1 VKGCGGAARLRQ
13 LALRLCG
20 GLRYVNGSTI
30 QGVRIMTAL
39 TDTASAGLSRNSAP
53 APKLASVRIWL
64 VIIAAFVLAMV
75 VVGGATR
82 LTGSGLSITEWKPI
96 MGALPPMSETA
107 WQDAFEKYKQIPQY
121 EAVNKG
127 FSLEGFKAIF
137 WWEWSHRLLG
147 RLVGFVFL
155 LPFAYFLWRRAIP
168 KPFIARVFAL
178 FVLGGA
184 QGGMGWF
191 MVASGL
197 AGSDR
202 IAVSQYR
209 LAAHLALATIIAAY
223 AFWLALTIREEGH
236 NEKAAAGGASYPVK
250 VAAIILSGL
259 VYLQIIAGAF
269 VAGLKGGL
277 ASNTWPLMNGEIV
290 PAGMDQYSPL
300 WMNLFE
306 NPLTAQFVHRIA
318 AYVIALYAVVFA
330 AAVWRRP
337 ALRGPAMAMIGAT
350 LLQIALGVLTI
361 LYDVPLSYA
370 LVHQGNAML
379 VLAASVWAMQRAVD
393 PERKR

>member
-1 VKGCGGAARLRQ
+1 
-13 LALRLCG
+13 
-20 GLRYVNGSTI
+20 
-30 QGVRIMTAL
+30 MTSL
-39 TDTASAGLSRNSAP
+39 TDTASAGLSRNSATAAQLP
-53 APKLASVRIWL
+53 AVRIWL
-64 VIIAAFVLAMV
+64 LVIAAFVLAMV

-96 MGALPPMSETA
+96 LGALPPMSEAA

-155 LPFAYFLWRRAIP
+155 LPFAYFMLRRAIP
-168 KPFIARVFAL
+168 KPFISKVFAL

-184 QGGMGWF
+184 QGALGWF
-191 MVASGL
+191 MVSSGL
-197 AGSDR
+197 VGSDR

-209 LAAHLALATIIAAY
+209 LAAHLALATVIAAY
-223 AFWLALTIREEGH
+223 AFWLALTIREKGQED
-236 NEKAAAGGASYPVK
+236 AAAPVASPSARL
-250 VAAIILSGL
+250 AAIILGGL

-269 VAGLKGGL
+269 VAGLKGGY

-306 NPLTAQFVHRIA
+306 NPLTAQFVHRLIA
-318 AYVIALYAVVFA
+318 YFIALYAIVFA
-330 AAVWRRP
+330 LTVWRRP
-337 ALRGPAMAMIGAT
+337 ALRAPAIAIGAAT
-350 LLQIALGVLTI
+350 FAQIALGVATI
-361 LYDVPLSYA
+361 VYDMPLGFA
-370 LVHQGNAML
+370 LAHQANSMF
-379 VLAASVWAMQRAVD
+379 VLAASLWAVQRAVA
-393 PERKR
+393 R

>member
-1 VKGCGGAARLRQ
+1 
-13 LALRLCG
+13 
-20 GLRYVNGSTI
+20 
-30 QGVRIMTAL
+30 MTSL
-39 TDTASAGLSRNSAP
+39 TDTASAGLSRNSATAAQLP
-53 APKLASVRIWL
+53 AVRIWL
-64 VIIAAFVLAMV
+64 LVIAAFVLAMV

-96 MGALPPMSETA
+96 LGALPPMSEAA

-127 FSLEGFKAIF
+127 FSLESFKAIF

-155 LPFAYFLWRRAIP
+155 LPFAYFLLRRAIP
-168 KPFIARVFAL
+168 RPFIPKVAAL

-184 QGGMGWF
+184 QGALGWF

-209 LAAHLALATIIAAY
+209 LAAHLALATVIAAY
-223 AFWLALTIREEGH
+223 AFWLALTIREEGQD
-236 NEKAAAGGASYPVK
+236 KAAASAASPSARL
-250 VAAIILSGL
+250 AAIVLGGL

-269 VAGLKGGL
+269 VAGLKGGY

-306 NPLTAQFVHRIA
+306 NPLTAQFVHRLIA
-318 AYVIALYAVVFA
+318 YFIAIYAVAFA
-330 AAVWRRP
+330 LAVWRRP
-337 ALRGPAMAMIGAT
+337 ALRGPAIAVILAT
-350 LLQIALGVLTI
+350 LVQIALGVATI
-361 LYDVPLSYA
+361 VYDMPLGFA
-370 LVHQGNAML
+370 LAHQANAML
-379 VLAASVWAMQRAVD
+379 VLAASLWAVQRAAA
-393 PERKR
+393 R